1 MKKTLAMLLVV
12 IFLLCFTAWG
22 THAQSERSNPMKQK
36 WEYKWIKLTDADTEM
51 NRMGEDGWELVGI
64 MPAQWGSAVVFKR
77 PK

>member
-1 MKKTLAMLLVV
+1 
-12 IFLLCFTAWG
+12 
-22 THAQSERSNPMKQK
+22 MKQK